1 MSGHTES
8 AERRRKTMPIAFE
21 SSPND
26 DLGTILEAVS
36 AMAATQNSLPAGLT
50 PWPKGVSGN
59 PSGRPKLARPPSV
72 ALAELNDTAGV
83 DTDEIIAAFKA
94 ARGAKLCGADF
105 KAIAMFKAESD
116 VERRTHVTAF
126 EAVTDRLEGKVPQ
139 SIAMKSEATLTI
151 QIVPLY
157 AMIDGKRP
165 PELLEAEVVE
175 EGEK

>member
-36 AMAATQNSLPAGLT
+36 AMAATQNSLPAGMT
-50 PWPKGVSGN
+50 PWPRGVSGN
-59 PSGRPKLARPPSV
+59 PGGRPKLARPPSV
-72 ALAELNDTAGV
+72 ALAELNDTAGASPQEQV
-83 DTDEIIAAFKA
+83 ENYKA
-94 ARGAKLCGADF
+94 ARGVKWCAADEKACATF
-105 KAIAMFKAESD
+105 KRDLAEAAYG
-116 VERRTHVTAF
+116 VAAF
-126 EAVTDRLEGKVPQ
+126 DSTTDRLEGKVPQ
-139 SIAMKSEATLTI
+139 AVSVKSEATLTI